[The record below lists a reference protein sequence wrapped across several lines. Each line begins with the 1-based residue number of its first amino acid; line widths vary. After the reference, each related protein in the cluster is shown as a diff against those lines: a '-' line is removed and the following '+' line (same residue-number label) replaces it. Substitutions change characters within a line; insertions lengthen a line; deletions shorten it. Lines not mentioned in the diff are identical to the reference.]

1 MSNSSNI
8 NKNPH
13 PHPHSHPD
21 PHPHSHPHPHPH
33 PHPQPYN
40 DGLINSLK
48 LLTGFVVSGG
58 KQNIVINFISV
69 QVDLLIQ
76 SLSSFPLYYLYN
88 FLFL

>member
-1 MSNSSNI
+1 
-8 NKNPH
+8 
-13 PHPHSHPD
+13 
-21 PHPHSHPHPHPH
+21 
-33 PHPQPYN
+33 
-40 DGLINSLK
+40 LK